1 MYKRLP
7 CSVTAPLPLLAY
19 AAAAAVEALAFDV
32 PSGSSKCL
40 TEELR
45 RGALSHASYRV
56 VATGSTS
63 EAADPRISAR
73 VTGPRGEELHLAE
86 ATERGE
92 FRFEAAEDGEHT
104 ACFWTPRYEPG
115 AVVSVDVQWDTA
127 AAAGARAHAEGS
139 GSPPAVANGQILA
152 FLQCLTFQSIAEE
165 LKKLEDSARLVHEE
179 MISLRQSEHEMQRL
193 NEEIAT
199 RIHSFTLL
207 SLVMCVGV
215 AGLQLWHLKT
225 FFQKQHML

>member
-1 MYKRLP
+1 M
-7 CSVTAPLPLLAY
+7 TTPLRLLA
-19 AAAAAVEALAFDV
+19 AILHACAAAAVAEALAFDV
-32 PSGSSKCL
+32 PSGNSKCL

-56 VATGSTS
+56 VGAASTS
-63 EAADPRISAR
+63 AAADPRISAR
-73 VTGPRGEELHLAE
+73 VTGPCGEQLHLAE
-86 ATERGE
+86 AAERGE

-104 ACFWTPRYEPG
+104 ACFWTPRYERG

-127 AAAGARAHAEGS
+127 TAGARAHAEGS
-139 GSPPAVANGQILA
+139 GSPPAVAVARNEGRIA
-152 FLQCLTFQSIAEE
+152 SIAEE
-165 LKKLEDSARLVHEE
+165 LKKLENSARLIHEE

-193 NEEIAT
+193 NQETAT

-225 FFQKQHML
+225 LFQKQHIL